1 MDILV
6 VLFWSL
12 IGSVF
17 SLLGGVLLVRA
28 VAFRKKIILY
38 ALPFGAGALLA
49 TALLS
54 LLPEAIE
61 LSHDVHEI
69 APYVLVGFL
78 SFFLFE
84 RFISWIHRHHHHDH
98 HGTLQKKSQIW
109 RIIFGDTLHN
119 AVDGIA
125 IGIAFLI
132 NIPAGIAAAIAVA
145 AHEIPQEIGDASI
158 LLSRGMKPRKV
169 IIINVVSSLATVVAA
184 LIVYTLGGVKGIP
197 IEIALALAAGFFLY
211 IAASDI
217 IPEIHENPRRLANIQ
232 AIILVIGVLVIA
244 GISSVAGHNHDNP
257 SVGSEY
263 SHHDE

>member
-17 SLLGGVLLVRA
+17 SLIGGILLVQAQRL
-28 VAFRKKIILY
+28 RKKVILY

-49 TALLS
+49 TAILS

-61 LSHDVHEI
+61 LSEEPHEI
-69 APYVLVGFL
+69 VPYILVGFL

-84 RFISWIHRHHHHDH
+84 RFVSWIHRHHHHDH
-98 HGTLQKKSQIW
+98 HGSLQKKAQVW
-109 RIIFGDTLHN
+109 RVVVGDTLHN

-125 IGIAFLI
+125 IGVAFLV
-132 NIPAGIAAAIAVA
+132 NIPAGIAAALAVA

-169 IIINVVSSLATVVAA
+169 IMINVLSSLATVFAA
-184 LIVYTLGGVKGIP
+184 VSVYALGGVGGIR

-232 AIILVIGVLVIA
+232 AILLVVGVLVIA
-244 GISSVAGHNHDNP
+244 AITANT
-257 SVGSEY
+257 
-263 SHHDE
+263 SHQHEASPASHEAEHHTE